1 MESSMWTTTEPPHA
15 GTPAAEEP
23 APSVS
28 AHASAAAAAR
38 PRRRRRLTRDRL
50 ESIGLPVLS
59 IAAAVLVWEIV
70 SLFLGSRFV
79 PSPAQTVDALTKLG
93 DQGLIASNLGATLG
107 RVVGGFLAALMVGVV
122 IGTVMGLYRR
132 GERALDLVV
141 MVALTVPS
149 LCYIIVAF
157 LWLGLTERATIFA
170 IGITTFPVIAVN
182 VWSGVKS
189 IDQRLIDMARVF
201 GVPSRVRTLRVVI
214 PQILPYVMA
223 AARYGF
229 GVAWKVTVFVELIGR
244 SNGVGY
250 QLNYSFQTFQMPN
263 VFAWTLLFT
272 VVMVAIELLCFKPL
286 ERRLFRWRPDVRA

>member
-1 MESSMWTTTEPPHA
+1 MASTTHPPRTSAPAGEP
-15 GTPAAEEP
+15 GTPAG
-23 APSVS
+23 
-28 AHASAAAAAR
+28 AAV
-38 PRRRRRLTRDRL
+38 PETTRRRRRLSPRARDGF
-50 ESIGLPVLS
+50 ENVGLPILA
-59 IAAAVLVWEIV
+59 IAVAVLVWEIV

-79 PSPAQTVDALTKLG
+79 PGPGQTVSALVDLG
-93 DQGLIASNLGATLG
+93 KQGQIGSNLGVTLA
-107 RVVGGFLAALMVGVV
+107 RVAGGFLAALAVGVV

-132 GERALDLVV
+132 GEKALDLVV

-149 LCYIIVAF
+149 LCYIIVGF
-157 LWLGLTERATIFA
+157 LWMGLTERATVFA

-189 IDQRLIDMARVF
+189 IDQRLVDMARVF
-201 GVPSRVRTLRVVI
+201 GVPSRRRTLRVVL

-250 QLNYSFQTFQMPN
+250 QLNYAFQTFQMPD

-272 VVMVAIELLCFKPL
+272 VVMVAIELLLFKPL
-286 ERRLFRWRPDVRA
+286 ERRLFKWRPSVRG

>member
-1 MESSMWTTTEPPHA
+1 MERRTMASTTDPPRTTPPA
-15 GTPAAEEP
+15 G
-23 APSVS
+23 APEGT
-28 AHASAAAAAR
+28 AAALPATSK
-38 PRRRRRLTRDRL
+38 RRRRLNPRTRDGL
-50 ESIGLPVLS
+50 ESLGLPILA
-59 IAAAVLVWEIV
+59 IAVAVIAWWLV

-79 PSPAQTVDALTKLG
+79 PSPAQTVSALVDLG
-93 DQGLIASNLGATLG
+93 KQGEIGSNLGITLA
-107 RVVGGFLAALMVGVV
+107 RVVGGFLAALLVGVV
-122 IGTVMGLYRR
+122 IGTVMGLSRR
-132 GERALDLVV
+132 GEKALDLIV

-157 LWLGLTERATIFA
+157 LWMGLTETATVSA

-201 GVPSRVRTLRVVI
+201 GVPRRRRTLRVVL

-250 QLNYSFQTFQMPN
+250 QLNYAFQTFQMPD

-272 VVMVAIELLCFKPL
+272 VVMVAIELLFFKPL
-286 ERRLFRWRPDVRA
+286 ESRLFKWRPNVRG